1 MKVSWK
7 RTLIWLAAALV
18 TLFIPMTFIY
28 GIYVAMIAICYLA
41 ASIITTVKKSV
52 KPHIPYSI
60 AAVIQAVI
68 VTAICSADIE
78 ASDSNTIYAASAFM
92 TFMFFVPF
100 LLIMAAAVYFKG
112 RKKEKE
118 EQRYE

>member
-18 TLFIPMTFIY
+18 TLFIPMTSIL
-28 GIYVAMIAICYLA
+28 GIYMAMIAICYLA
-41 ASIITTVKKSV
+41 ASIITTV

-118 EQRYE
+118 EQHYE